1 MSLIYISPRAKK
13 LLDAIAE
20 ETKAKKAKAIESLLE
35 GAARKLGLDV
45 SAILEEEPKKTEEV
59 EGLNESL
66 RFWASEEERAALQ
79 SMAKSRAWSM
89 SQVIRWLIQS
99 NLCGK
104 EKNLPEQVKDT
115 NPKGDDQKGALR
127 CHLSLTGREKIVI
140 EAISKAMGLKRNTVI
155 LSILR
160 AYAFKNITFTWGEIG
175 AIVEAKNQLRRIGAN
190 MNQAARALNISLS
203 VADQLNAK
211 HFESL
216 AKQVKGYADTIQAQM
231 QPMIRRWGCRA

>member
-13 LLDAIAE
+13 LLDAVAE
-20 ETKAKKAKAIESLLE
+20 ETKAKKAKVIERLLE
-35 GAARKLGLDV
+35 GVARDLGLDV
-45 SAILEEEPKKTEEV
+45 AAVLNEEPKKAEV
-59 EGLNESL
+59 GELDDVMHF
-66 RFWASEEERAALQ
+66 RASKEERAALQ
-79 SMAKSRAWSM
+79 SMAKCRAWSM

-127 CHLSLTGREKIVI
+127 CHLSLTGREKIVV

-160 AYAFKNITFTWGEIG
+160 AYTFKEVTFTWGEIG
-175 AIVEAKNQLRRIGAN
+175 AIVEAKNQLKRIGAN

-203 VADQLNAK
+203 VADQLSAK

-216 AKQVKGYADTIQAQM
+216 ARQVKGYADAIQMQM